1 MNDAQCGK
9 KIKAWGCDIIV
20 NGTKETNLNRWTNI
34 NKKKWLLRFQKCFT
48 CFFVKEVRSSRW
60 QYLHLFQLKV
70 LISQV
75 LDTCYSKNKEDNI
88 IFDLYLERF
97 CMHDV
102 CNLKYVG
109 KLEFLSHKPS
119 FLVLS
124 HIQYDLQ
131 GFLWIF
137 IYLVALCCLVS
148 VVRNIMWLI
157 TFANF
162 RNIETFH
169 MNRQWWRQK
178 FLLPLQVLSSLSLS
192 ACILQTKIL
201 KGIFDVN
208 SNKGTDR

>member
-1 MNDAQCGK
+1 MDDAQCGE
-9 KIKAWGCDIIV
+9 KIKAWGCAIIV
-20 NGTKETNLNRWTNI
+20 NGTKETNLNRWANI
-34 NKKKWLLRFQKCFT
+34 NKKKWLLRFLKCFT
-48 CFFVKEVRSSRW
+48 CFFVKEVRSSRL

-75 LDTCYSKNKEDNI
+75 LDICYSKIKEDNI
-88 IFDLYLERF
+88 IFDLYLKRF
-97 CMHDV
+97 CMYDI

-124 HIQYDLQ
+124 ACDSIW
-131 GFLWIF
+131 FVRF
-137 IYLVALCCLVS
+137 FMEIYLVALCCLVS

-162 RNIETFH
+162 WNIETFH

-178 FLLPLQVLSSLSLS
+178 FS
-192 ACILQTKIL
+192 AAIASVI
-201 KGIFDVN
+201 IFVVISVHFADQNFEVHIW
-208 SNKGTDR
+208 SQF